1 MSEPPGGDAVIPN
14 EVTAAAEEMGQ
25 PVEFFHG
32 IWKAAIARGLDPAE
46 TLRGILSLSR
56 PAGS

>member
-1 MSEPPGGDAVIPN
+1 MIPN